1 MDMQALRDYG
11 QWLRKTPLEIRGHVI
26 RAGGWAEVFPPDTT
40 IPRWPSRVRNFF
52 NEQPSM
58 LTRVGEEEARFIIN
72 MIRLRRGNFL
82 NQVLARGA
90 FSGDVYRDQTGR
102 HWIEQSQAGS
112 RYHSKEQRGLLGA
125 ALTPHS
131 MTGVFKLCSPDGTG
145 GSSETALHNW
155 MHGLTGRIG
164 KRSATEV
171 GHTINAATQAIVA
184 EKYRGSLIVVIWG
197 RSIGIARSYS
207 LDLRKRVSATLRRQ
221 LAPFQSFRQLDTSNH
236 LCRRKFRA
244 KASRS
249 DYYLFPF

>member
-1 MDMQALRDYG
+1 MDMQAHRDYG

-40 IPRWPSRVRNFF
+40 IPRWLSRVRNFF

-184 EKYRGSLIVVIWG
+184 EKYRGSYNFADTMVSGFDEHDRFDIIPDKKFGTKYENERRWAPL
-197 RSIGIARSYS
+197 A
-207 LDLRKRVSATLRRQ
+207 KRI
-221 LAPFQSFRQLDTSNH
+221 FQRFSGDGLGVGPHERG
-236 LCRRKFRA
+236 
-244 KASRS
+244 
-249 DYYLFPF
+249 